1 MRRTENY
8 TSPRRHRGRRERRF
22 CELRSLCASA
32 AIVILFLCT
41 IGIGRSP
48 AAEPGR
54 ERVLIGVSSKS
65 IGFFDPWV
73 AHEKGFFRKH
83 GIDSAVITVRPNL
96 SVVALHAG
104 EIDYSWMT
112 GTVIRAAAK
121 GIPLKVVTIG
131 LKSSFHTLVAR
142 PNFQSVT
149 ELRGKKIAVSN
160 IGATDDLVARA
171 LLQKAGLDPRRDA
184 AVMSVGGSET
194 RYQAL
199 ITGQMDAATLSLP
212 HSVIAK
218 QQGFRFLGSAGDVLH
233 IPFTGISTTVSKIQR
248 NRDQVK
254 RVIQAQI
261 DAMRWIKNQKA
272 EAVQFLRQFFA
283 ADEATA
289 LESYNIYAPL
299 IVDDVRV
306 SAEGIRAVLESEGAA
321 NISWD
326 RVADPSLVDE
336 VLKKK

>member
-1 MRRTENY
+1 ML
-8 TSPRRHRGRRERRF
+8 F
-22 CELRSLCASA
+22 LRA
-32 AIVILFLCT
+32 AIAISVLCT
-41 IGIGRSP
+41 IGIGTAP
-48 AAEPGR
+48 AAERSR

-73 AHEKGFFRKH
+73 AHEKGFFRKY
-83 GIDSAVITVRPNL
+83 GIDSEVITIRPNL
-96 SVVALHAG
+96 SVIALHAG

-121 GIPLKVVTIG
+121 GIPLKLVTIG

-142 PNFQSVT
+142 PNFQSIT
-149 ELRGKKIAVSN
+149 NLRGKKIAISN

-184 AVMSVGGSET
+184 AVISMGGSET

-199 ITGQMDAATLSLP
+199 LAGQMDAATLSLP

-218 QQGFRFLGSAGDVLH
+218 QQGFRFLGSAGDVLQ
-233 IPFTGISTTVSKIQR
+233 IPFTGISTTASKIEG
-248 NRDQVK
+248 NRQQVK
-254 RVIQAQI
+254 RMIQAQI
-261 DAMRWIKNQKA
+261 DAMHWIKSQKA
-272 EAVQFLRQFFA
+272 DAIRFLREFFA
-283 ADEATA
+283 TDEATA
-289 LESYNIYAPL
+289 LESYNIYVPL

-306 SAEGIRAVLESEGAA
+306 SAEGVKAVLAAEGAA
-321 NISWD
+321 NVSWEQ
-326 RVADPSLVDE
+326 VADPSLVDE

>member
-1 MRRTENY
+1 MLFL
-8 TSPRRHRGRRERRF
+8 G
-22 CELRSLCASA
+22 A
-32 AIVILFLCT
+32 AIAISVLCT
-41 IGIGRSP
+41 IGIGTAP
-48 AAEPGR
+48 AAERSR

-73 AHEKGFFRKH
+73 AHEKGFFRKY
-83 GIDSAVITVRPNL
+83 GIDSEVITIRPNL
-96 SVVALHAG
+96 SVIALHAG

-121 GIPLKVVTIG
+121 GIPLKLVTIG

-142 PNFQSVT
+142 PNFQSIT
-149 ELRGKKIAVSN
+149 NLRGKKIAISN

-184 AVMSVGGSET
+184 AVISMGGSET

-199 ITGQMDAATLSLP
+199 LAGQMDAATLSLP

-218 QQGFRFLGSAGDVLH
+218 QQGFRFLGSAGDVLQ
-233 IPFTGISTTVSKIQR
+233 IPFTGISTTASKIEG
-248 NRDQVK
+248 NRQQVK
-254 RVIQAQI
+254 RMIQAQI
-261 DAMRWIKNQKA
+261 DAMHWIKSQKA
-272 EAVQFLRQFFA
+272 DAIRFLREFFA
-283 ADEATA
+283 TDEATA
-289 LESYNIYAPL
+289 LESYNIYVPL

-306 SAEGIRAVLESEGAA
+306 SAEGVKAVLAAEGAA
-321 NISWD
+321 NVSWEQ
-326 RVADPSLVDE
+326 VADPSLVDE

>member
-1 MRRTENY
+1 ML
-8 TSPRRHRGRRERRF
+8 F
-22 CELRSLCASA
+22 LRASIASFVLCA
-32 AIVILFLCT
+32 
-41 IGIGRSP
+41 IGIGTAP
-48 AAEPGR
+48 AADRGR

-83 GIDSAVITVRPNL
+83 GIDSEVITIRPNL

-121 GIPLKVVTIG
+121 GIPLKLVTIG

-142 PNFQSVT
+142 PNFQSIT

-171 LLQKAGLDPRRDA
+171 LLQKGGLDPKRDA
-184 AVMSVGGSET
+184 AVISMGGSET

-199 ITGQMDAATLSLP
+199 LTGQADAATLSLP

-218 QQGFRFLGSAGDVLH
+218 QQGFRFLGSAGDVLQ
-233 IPFTGISTTVSKIQR
+233 IPFTGISTTAAKIQR
-248 NRDQVK
+248 NREQVK
-254 RVIQAQI
+254 RMIRAQI
-261 DAMRWIKNQKA
+261 DAMHWIKNQKA
-272 EAVQFLRQFFA
+272 EAIRFLREFFDT
-283 ADEATA
+283 DEATA
-289 LESYNIYAPL
+289 LESYNIYVPL
-299 IVDDVRV
+299 IIEDVRV
-306 SAEGIRAVLESEGAA
+306 SAGGVKAVLAAEGAA
-321 NISWD
+321 NVSWEQ
-326 RVADPSLVDE
+326 VADPSLVDE
-336 VLKKK
+336 VLRK

>member
-1 MRRTENY
+1 MRAWEKVLMPFLWK
-8 TSPRRHRGRRERRF
+8 S
-22 CELRSLCASA
+22 
-32 AIVILFLCT
+32 AIVILFLST

-73 AHEKGFFRKH
+73 AHEKGFFRKY
-83 GIDSAVITVRPNL
+83 GIDSEVITIRPNL

-112 GTVIRAAAK
+112 GTVIRTAAK
-121 GIPLKVVTIG
+121 GIPLKLVTIG

-142 PNFQSVT
+142 PNFQSIR
-149 ELRGKKIAVSN
+149 ELRGKKIAISN

-171 LLQKAGLDPRRDA
+171 LLQKAGLDPKRDA
-184 AVMSVGGSET
+184 AVISMGGSET

-199 ITGQMDAATLSLP
+199 LTGQMDAATLSLP

-218 QQGFRFLGSAGDVLH
+218 QKGFRFLGSAGDVLH
-233 IPFTGISTTVSKIQR
+233 IPFTGLSTTAAKIQR
-248 NRDQVK
+248 NREQVK
-254 RVIQAQI
+254 RMIQAQI
-261 DAMRWIKNQKA
+261 DAMRWIKSQKA
-272 EAVQFLRQFFA
+272 EAIQFLRQFFST
-283 ADEATA
+283 DEATA
-289 LESYNIYAPL
+289 LESYNIYVPL

-306 SAEGIRAVLESEGAA
+306 SAGGVKAVLEAEGAA
-321 NISWD
+321 NVSWEQ
-326 RVADPSLVDE
+326 VADPSLVDE